1 MKLTHTKK
9 TEKKGECYCPTRWVP
24 PSSSSTSASRT
35 AAARFPTDLS
45 WHSVSVDVFNA
56 ATNERKRILHPC
68 SGQVCPGEFVA
79 IVGPSGSGK
88 TTLLDLLAA
97 GGAEG
102 GAAASA
108 AALNN
113 SGSSSSPSP
122 SSVEPEESRAAAKA
136 RKAAEKAPRTHGGR
150 VCLNGGPASGDFF
163 RATAALVTAD
173 DMFVPSLSTEET
185 LRFYARLSPALASGS
200 DGGGKL
206 PRCSS
211 SSSSSASAAAV
222 NAAVRS
228 TLEAVSL
235 WRSRATLVG
244 GSLPGGL
251 ALRGLS
257 GGERRRLS
265 IACSLVG
272 RPSLL
277 LLDEPTSGLDAAAA
291 LGVARCAARL
301 AAEGHAV
308 IASIHQPRREIWC
321 LFHGVVVLAEGR
333 QLYAGETSG
342 AVPWF
347 SGALGYAPPSARK
360 LACSESD
367 WLLDLVSIGFCVGN
381 EAPEKKGGEG
391 KGEGEGGEKSGG
403 VGGSRPDSAMVRSS
417 SQQKR
422 LFSFSKGNGCDAS
435 VPPMYSTM
443 RTPKD
448 VEEAAAAWAAESDA
462 RRKVKGLVASAPPPP
477 NARSSSPITS
487 RPRLPATVGW
497 PAQFSALHSRAWSIA
512 ARNPSDAAMRL
523 MLSSAIC
530 LLAGW
535 IAYGTPA
542 TPANAGVI
550 LGLSFFQIIVFALF
564 PFCFMS
570 MFVADRSLFL
580 ADARRG
586 RYSASAYCAAL
597 AVAGLPLTIV
607 LTTLGNWT
615 VYGMAGL
622 RPGIL
627 PAVSSAALLSLTSL
641 CATQVLVLCV
651 YSVSSQDIAFAT
663 GIGTAAL
670 GSLLMGYL
678 VRIKRIPS
686 APLKWL
692 SYLIFHRWAFSGL
705 TRAEMQG
712 RRFFYPMGC
721 ERWPGASGVAPFNS
735 TSRPS
740 DLANLDKVRINWWQD
755 VSVNALGLPKKYL
768 KPYQLEP
775 KCTELQDGNDMLDF
789 WGSTAGAG
797 ASCGILLAFLAA
809 FHILSWMALRGQV
822 KSKA

>member
-1 MKLTHTKK
+1 
-9 TEKKGECYCPTRWVP
+9 
-24 PSSSSTSASRT
+24 
-35 AAARFPTDLS
+35 
-45 WHSVSVDVFNA
+45 VSVDVFNA
-56 ATNERKRILHPC
+56 ATDERKRILHPC
-68 SGQVCPGEFVA
+68 SGRVCPGEFVA

-102 GAAASA
+102 GAAANA
-108 AALNN
+108 AALNSDVDGKEKDDPSLIHN
-113 SGSSSSPSP
+113 GSVRGGSDWSSAAAAAAAAASEEQSAKAAPSSPS
-122 SSVEPEESRAAAKA
+122 SSRAAEKA

-185 LRFYARLSPALASGS
+185 LRFYARLSPALAESG
-200 DGGGKL
+200 DGEKSRSL
-206 PRCSS
+206 CSS
-211 SSSSSASAAAV
+211 SSSTAAPSAAAV

-235 WRSRATLVG
+235 WRARSTLVG

-301 AAEGHAV
+301 AADGHAV
-308 IASIHQPRREIWC
+308 VASIHQPRREIWC

-333 QLYAGETSG
+333 QLYAGETGG

-347 SGALGYAPPSARK
+347 SGVLGYAPPSARK

-367 WLLDLVSIGFCVGN
+367 WLLDLVSIGFCVDGGRRKAEVE
-381 EAPEKKGGEG
+381 EAEEEKKVENGNGN
-391 KGEGEGGEKSGG
+391 K
-403 VGGSRPDSAMVRSS
+403 RPDSALLPRSA
-417 SQQKR
+417 SQQKH
-422 LFSFSKGNGCDAS
+422 LFSKGS
-435 VPPMYSTM
+435 LPLRSTM
-443 RTPKD
+443 RTPED

-462 RRKVKGLVASAPPPP
+462 RKKVGGLGGGDSGSSDAAAAPTP
-477 NARSSSPITS
+477 SSTSSPLPAPITS

-497 PAQFSALHSRAWSIA
+497 PAQFRALHSRAWAIA

-535 IAYGTPA
+535 IAYGTPP
-542 TPANAGVI
+542 TPANAGII

-586 RYSASAYCAAL
+586 KYTASAYCAAL
-597 AVAGLPLTIV
+597 GVAGLPLTIV

-622 RPGIL
+622 RPGVI

-692 SYLIFHRWAFSGL
+692 SYLVFHRWAFSGL
-705 TRAEMQG
+705 TWAEMHG

-721 ERWPGASGVAPFNS
+721 ERWPGESGVAPFNS
-735 TSRPS
+735 SSRPS
-740 DLANLDKVRINWWQD
+740 DLANLDRTRVDWWQD
-755 VSVNALGLPKKYL
+755 TSVNPLKLPKKYL

-789 WGSTAGAG
+789 WGSTASAA

>member
-1 MKLTHTKK
+1 MT
-9 TEKKGECYCPTRWVP
+9 V
-24 PSSSSTSASRT
+24 PSSSSSR
-35 AAARFPTDLS
+35 AARFPTDLS

-56 ATNERKRILHPC
+56 ATGERKRILHPC
-68 SGQVCPGEFVA
+68 SGRACPGQFVA

-97 GGAEG
+97 GGAAG

-108 AALNN
+108 AAAAAEEAA
-113 SGSSSSPSP
+113 SSPSP
-122 SSVEPEESRAAAKA
+122 ASSEGRAAARA
-136 RKAAEKAPRTHGGR
+136 RKAALKAPRTHGGR

-163 RATAALVTAD
+163 RAMAALVTAD
-173 DMFVPSLSTEET
+173 DMFVPSLSSEET
-185 LRFYARLSPALASGS
+185 LRFYARLSPALAA
-200 DGGGKL
+200 DAGGEKPGA
-206 PRCSS
+206 SS
-211 SSSSSASAAAV
+211 SSSSSSSPTAAPSAAAV

-235 WRSRATLVG
+235 WRARSTLVG

-308 IASIHQPRREIWC
+308 VASIHQPRREIWC
-321 LFHGVVVLAEGR
+321 LFHGIVVLAEGR
-333 QLYAGETSG
+333 QLYAGATQG

-367 WLLDLVSIGFCVGN
+367 WLLDLVSIGFCVGSGG
-381 EAPEKKGGEG
+381 EAASPEAEAEAAAKGGEG
-391 KGEGEGGEKSGG
+391 ADGAGGKAGG
-403 VGGSRPDSAMVRSS
+403 RPDSAPLPRSA
-417 SQQKR
+417 SQQGR
-422 LFSFSKGNGCDAS
+422 LFSKGAM
-435 VPPMYSTM
+435 PLRSTM
-443 RTPKD
+443 RTPED

-462 RRKVKGLVASAPPPP
+462 RDKVGGLSAAPHVAGAGDGDALP
-477 NARSSSPITS
+477 SSPPVGVAS
-487 RPRLPATVGW
+487 RPRLPAAVGW
-497 PAQFSALHSRAWSIA
+497 PAQFSALHSRAWAIA

-535 IAYGTPA
+535 IAYGTAP

-564 PFCFMS
+564 PFCFML
-570 MFVADRSLFL
+570 MFVADRALFL
-580 ADARRG
+580 SDARRG

-597 AVAGLPLTIV
+597 AAAGLPLTV
-607 LTTLGNWT
+607 LLTTLGNWT

-622 RPGIL
+622 RPGVV

-663 GIGTAAL
+663 GIGSAAL
-670 GSLLMGYL
+670 GALLMGYL

-692 SYLIFHRWAFSGL
+692 SYLVFHRWAFSGL
-705 TRAEMQG
+705 TWAEMHG

-740 DLANLDKVRINWWQD
+740 DLADLDRVRVDWWQD
-755 VSVNALGLPKKYL
+755 QSVNPLGLPKKYL

-789 WGSTAGAG
+789 WGSTASAA

-809 FHILSWMALRGQV
+809 FHVLSWMTLRGQV
-822 KSKA
+822 RSKA